1 MNTGI
6 LKPLLLA
13 LAFAVPLFSPAAH
26 AQLQT
31 VAATFDSGE
40 SEPAGVDANLRA
52 SRRLNDDGSGSAP
65 VGVSASASA
74 PAVDTPAAAPA
85 PSMAPTAATTSAAPG
100 PVPAPLAQGQDRL
113 TADSQGK
120 WVIRNGERLS
130 DVFTRW
136 ARVVGWQ
143 TTWEPT
149 DLVALADLQLDDTFT
164 GAITKVVEALN
175 RGGEDVQAKFYA
187 TNHMLRITARK

>member
-40 SEPAGVDANLRA
+40 SEPTGVDANLRA

-65 VGVSASASA
+65 VQASA
-74 PAVDTPAAAPA
+74 PHAESPSAAPA
-85 PSMAPTAATTSAAPG
+85 PSMPPAVATTSAMTS
-100 PVPAPLAQGQDRL
+100 PVSAPLAQSQDRL
-113 TADSQGK
+113 TVDSQSK

-130 DVFTRW
+130 DVFMRW

>member
-52 SRRLNDDGSGSAP
+52 SRQLNKDGSGSAP
-65 VGVSASASA
+65 VQASASA
-74 PAVDTPAAAPA
+74 PLAESPTAAPA
-85 PSMAPTAATTSAAPG
+85 PYMAPTAATTAAASG
-100 PVPAPLAQGQDRL
+100 PAPAPIVHGQDRL
-113 TADSQGK
+113 TADSQSK

-130 DVFTRW
+130 DVFMRW

-164 GAITKVVEALN
+164 GAITKVIEALN